1 VPSYVVVSSMC
12 SYSGRANPTMM
23 LLGSHCTTSDRYS
36 DAQLEDELFQE
47 VGREIMTGI
56 SYVPKNGPH
65 RYWPQIKIGMNSI
78 CLENTIIC

>member
-65 RYWPQIKIGMNSI
+65 SIG
-78 CLENTIIC
+78 LKLKLV